1 MTNGAKTAR
10 ERDKLY
16 DDLSELLTKQHN
28 RY

>member
-16 DDLSELLTKQHN
+16 DDLAELLTKQHN